1 MSNFQRPRSWF
12 QCFQAYD
19 TSHRLDNSLL
29 QITLNITLRF
39 QHSPCVWIGH
49 IIRVH
54 CWLICVSC
62 FSVIGRVTL
71 YFRDRWPAPR
81 FATCNV
87 FASQYKTCNLNQQIL
102 FLRRTCTF
110 HLIAVQNVFVLI
122 LIFRAPANFVFTLIE
137 ISEPTRINLH
147 VFFLL
152 SQFCCRERK
161 IEGCPCSENLLFH
174 WIPPRLQGEHCGSIF
189 WTLKKKT
196 FILSEV
202 SRLHLP
208 IHVIHWPCQVR
219 NELMSL
225 MHFPLPDLLLP
236 RYPWWGRTHTQFKHD
251 KSDWQRWLFLL
262 TIVSWHYCSGEPTIV
277 TLLNF

>member
-122 LIFRAPANFVFTLIE
+122 LIFRASANFVFTLIE
-137 ISEPTRINLH
+137 IRSEPTRINLH

-189 WTLKKKT
+189 WTLKKNFHSLRGVTAPSTNPRHTLTMSGEKWVDEFDAFPPFLT
-196 FILSEV
+196 FCFPDIPGEDGHTRNSSTTSQTGSAGYSSSQSSHGTTAQV
-202 SRLHLP
+202 SRL
-208 IHVIHWPCQVR
+208 
-219 NELMSL
+219 
-225 MHFPLPDLLLP
+225 
-236 RYPWWGRTHTQFKHD
+236 
-251 KSDWQRWLFLL
+251 
-262 TIVSWHYCSGEPTIV
+262 SWH
-277 TLLNF
+277 F

>member
-122 LIFRAPANFVFTLIE
+122 LIFRASANFVFTLIE
-137 ISEPTRINLH
+137 IRSEPTRINLH

-189 WTLKKKT
+189 WTLKKKLSFSQRCHGSIYQSTSYIDHVRWEMSWWAWCISPLLT
-196 FILSEV
+196 FCFPDIPGEDGHTRNSSTTSQTGSAGYSSSQSSHGTTAQV
-202 SRLHLP
+202 SRL
-208 IHVIHWPCQVR
+208 
-219 NELMSL
+219 
-225 MHFPLPDLLLP
+225 
-236 RYPWWGRTHTQFKHD
+236 
-251 KSDWQRWLFLL
+251 
-262 TIVSWHYCSGEPTIV
+262 SWH
-277 TLLNF
+277 F